1 MNQTFADEPLAR
13 FRWFRT
19 SDFDEAREQVSR
31 QFRDHVLD
39 SVGPLRQLDTIQN
52 SVRLQDL
59 SLHYLD
65 YGASVRVR
73 ADALDSFYL
82 IVMPLRGRARLVSG
96 SAETICD
103 ESNAAIFSASRNF
116 QFDWQSDCRSLI
128 LRIEREA
135 VDGRLAGY
143 TGSKPRLP
151 IEFRPRLATD
161 SGYGRFF
168 KDTIA
173 AVTRQ
178 LDSGDELRSN
188 PILCGEIEQLL
199 LGMLLQ
205 NHDHTYSRTLAVP
218 PGRTPPRSAILAAE
232 YIEAHADRAI
242 ALEDLSRAAG
252 VSGRALQLSFR
263 QYYGLSPME
272 FLQRVRL
279 GKVREELERTEPE
292 SGITVT
298 RIALKWGFSHLGR
311 FSGRYRDCFG
321 EPPSATLRR

>member
-1 MNQTFADEPLAR
+1 MNQQFADEPLAR

-39 SVGPLRQLDTIQN
+39 SVGPLRRLDTVQN
-52 SVRLQDL
+52 SVRLQDM

-73 ADALDSFYL
+73 ADALESFYL
-82 IVMPLRGRARLVSG
+82 IVMPLGGRARLISG
-96 SAETICD
+96 DVETICD
-103 ESNAAIFSASRNF
+103 DGNAAIFSTNRSF
-116 QFDWQSDCRSLI
+116 QFDWRSDCRSLI

-143 TGSKPRLP
+143 TGSRPRLP

-161 SGYGRFF
+161 TGCGRLF
-168 KDTIA
+168 KDTVA

-178 LDSGDELRSN
+178 LDAGDELHSS

-199 LGMLLQ
+199 LGMLLR
-205 NHDHTYSRTLAVP
+205 NHDHTYSPALATS

-252 VSGRALQLSFR
+252 VSGRALQLSFQ
-263 QYYGLSPME
+263 QYYGVSPME

-279 GKVREELERTEPE
+279 MKVREELERTEPE

-311 FSGRYRDCFG
+311 FSGVYQKCFG

>member
-1 MNQTFADEPLAR
+1 MNQQFADEPLAR

-52 SVRLQDL
+52 SVGLRDM

-65 YGASVRVR
+65 YGAAVRVR

-82 IVMPLRGRARLVSG
+82 IVVPLGGSARLIAGGV
-96 SAETICD
+96 ETPCD
-103 ESNAAIFSASRNF
+103 VGNAAIFSTSRSF

-135 VDGRLAGY
+135 VDRKLAAY
-143 TGSKPRLP
+143 TGSRPRLP
-151 IEFRPRLATD
+151 IEFQPRLATD
-161 SGYGRFF
+161 SGCGRLF
-168 KDTIA
+168 KDTLA

-178 LDSGDELRSN
+178 LDAGDELRFH
-188 PILCGEIEQLL
+188 PILCGEVEQFL

-205 NHDHTYSRTLAVP
+205 NHDHTYARALTTPL
-218 PGRTPPRSAILAAE
+218 GRTPPRSAIVAAE
-232 YIEAHADRAI
+232 YIEAHAGQVI
-242 ALEDLSRAAG
+242 ALEDLTHAAG
-252 VSGRALQLSFR
+252 VSGRALQMSFR
-263 QYYGLSPME
+263 QYYGVSPME

-279 GKVREELERTEPE
+279 RKVRDELERAEPE
-292 SGITVT
+292 SGVTVT
-298 RIALKWGFSHLGR
+298 CVALKWGFSHLGR
-311 FSGRYRDCFG
+311 FSGLYRDHFG
-321 EPPSATLRR
+321 EAPAATLRR